1 MVEAVEFGEDDLGHF
16 NVEKNKIIKERDLRV
31 EEGKANRDEAELLKS
46 LFVTQV
52 DEAYEE
58 FERDKD
64 VEIENQIGK
73 SVAKTTIK

>member
-1 MVEAVEFGEDDLGHF
+1 VEAVEFGEDDLGHF